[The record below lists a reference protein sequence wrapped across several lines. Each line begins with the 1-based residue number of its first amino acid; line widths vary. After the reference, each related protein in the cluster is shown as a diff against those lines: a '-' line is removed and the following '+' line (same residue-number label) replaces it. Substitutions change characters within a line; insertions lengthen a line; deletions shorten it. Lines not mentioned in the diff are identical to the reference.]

1 MGLSVAGSGSTSQ
14 GQPDPMTQ
22 TAHEAVESQRSIRTA
37 PWRGEGS
44 KGQVI
49 CPRILCSNALENRRN
64 SSKQSG
70 VSSRHHDLLFKR
82 EL

>member
-14 GQPDPMTQ
+14 GQPDPMTW
-22 TAHEAVESQRSIRTA
+22 TTHEAVESKRSIRAA

-49 CPRILCSNALENRRN
+49 CPRILCSGALENHRN
-64 SSKQSG
+64 SSKQPG
-70 VSSRHHDLLFKR
+70 VSSRHHNLHFKR

>member
-1 MGLSVAGSGSTSQ
+1 MGLSVAGSGSPSQ

-22 TAHEAVESQRSIRTA
+22 TAHEAVESKRSIRAA

-49 CPRILCSNALENRRN
+49 CPEYCAAVLSRIVEILA
-64 SSKQSG
+64 SSL
-70 VSSRHHDLLFKR
+70 V
-82 EL
+82 